1 MNYVENLANIPV
13 KDVFHFDLFND
24 DRLKVPDIHAGYAS
38 LLNEAPDIFWTP
50 ANGGHWV
57 AIRHDLVTEILK
69 DHVHF
74 SATERDIPKGARTQ
88 PMIPLFLDPPEHGG
102 YRAELMRYFSPKVV
116 RELDIRMREWAT
128 RLIDAVEDKE
138 VCDFSEEIAARF
150 PVSIFMEL
158 MGLQLER
165 FEEFRTIVRDYF
177 GSYQDVSKRAALR
190 DFVVDEMDKLLDQ
203 RRKNPTEDL
212 MSHLLSMEIRGHKLD
227 LEEIQSISLLMFVA
241 GLDTVAGT
249 LGFCYR
255 YLASDPALQDRLRE
269 NPADIPKFVEESLRR
284 FAVVLPP
291 RLVTQDYDF
300 AGVHLR
306 KGDMILALLAC
317 AGMDGRRVE
326 RPAEFDI
333 DRPNRD
339 MIGFGT
345 GAHVC
350 LGNFLA
356 RAEMRILTEEWLRR
370 IPRFRMVPG
379 TDPRSRLAPI
389 IALDRL
395 DLEWGSRL
403 TD

>member
-1 MNYVENLANIPV
+1 MNYVENMANIPV

-24 DRLKVPDIHAGYAS
+24 ERLKVPDIHAGYAT
-38 LLNEAPDIFWTP
+38 LLKEAPDIFWTP
-50 ANGGHWV
+50 ANGGHWI

-74 SATERDIPKGARTQ
+74 SATERDIPKTGRTQ

-116 RELDIRMREWAT
+116 RELENRMREWAT

-138 VCDFSEEIAARF
+138 VCNFAEEVAARF

-158 MGLQLER
+158 MGLPLDR
-165 FEEFRTIVRDYF
+165 FEEFRVIVRDYF
-177 GSYQDVSKRAALR
+177 ESYHDGTKRAAIR
-190 DFVVDEMDKLLDQ
+190 DFVVDEMDKLLDE
-203 RRKNPTEDL
+203 RRRNPKDDL
-212 MSHLLSMEIRGHKLD
+212 ISHLLTMEIRGHKLSLD
-227 LEEIQSISLLMFVA
+227 EMQSIALMMFIA

-249 LGFCYR
+249 LGFSYR
-255 YLASDPALQDRLRE
+255 HLANDPALQDRLRE

-284 FAVVLPP
+284 FAVVLLS
-291 RLVTQDYDF
+291 RLVVEDYDF

-306 KGDMILALLAC
+306 KGDMISAFLPC
-317 AGMDGRRVE
+317 AGMDDRKAD